1 MRLYNLLRF
10 SRWRSIQMLTSV
22 CREGNTL
29 YYMVVGITVAK
40 VEL

>member
-1 MRLYNLLRF
+1 MWLYDLLRF

-22 CREGNTL
+22 CREDNTL
-29 YYMVVGITVAK
+29 YYMVFGIVVAE

>member
-1 MRLYNLLRF
+1 MWIYDLLRF

>member
-1 MRLYNLLRF
+1 MWLYDLLRF

-29 YYMVVGITVAK
+29 YYMVAGITVAQI
-40 VEL
+40 EL